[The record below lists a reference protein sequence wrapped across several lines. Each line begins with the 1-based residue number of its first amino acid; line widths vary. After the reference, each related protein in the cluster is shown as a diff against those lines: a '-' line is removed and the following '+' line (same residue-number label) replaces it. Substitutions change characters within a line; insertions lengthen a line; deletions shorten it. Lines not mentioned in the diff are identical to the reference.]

1 MTERGFFMHFKG
13 LSAILLAALF
23 WGLSF
28 ISIKVAVET
37 VPPMTLA
44 LLRFIVAALL
54 LYPWLRLSE
63 PNCSLKSKHRS
74 KIALTGFIGVT
85 LYFFFQ
91 NTGILYT
98 SASEA
103 SLIIAGIPVLTLLAD
118 VIFCKSPLSLRQ
130 CLGIALSMPGV
141 YFLLQSGESS
151 AGGWLGNL
159 YMFGAALSWVSYCLL
174 TRPLGKYYSQLAI
187 VTYQALFGAV
197 ALLQLSL
204 LEAAAWQPLDLNAL
218 LHIAYLGIF
227 CSALGYYLYVY
238 AMEQLGVSTVS
249 LFVNFIPVVSVAGGF
264 FLLGEKIAPL
274 QLLGGLIIIC
284 AVIIVSCGNS
294 GNKGAIDKSDL
305 A

>member
-1 MTERGFFMHFKG
+1 MHCKG
-13 LSAILLAALF
+13 LAAILLAALF

-28 ISIKVAVET
+28 ISIKVAVAT

-44 LLRFIVAALL
+44 LLRFIVAILL

-63 PNCSLKSKHRS
+63 PSSQLRPEDRG
-74 KIALTGFIGVT
+74 KIAFTGFIGVT

-118 VIFCKSPLSLRQ
+118 VVFCKSPLNLRQ
-130 CLGIALSMPGV
+130 CFGIVLSLPGV
-141 YFLLQSGESS
+141 YFLLQSGESGS
-151 AGGWLGNL
+151 GGWLGNL

-174 TRPLGKYYSQLAI
+174 TRPLSKYYSQLAI

-197 ALLQLSL
+197 ALLPLSL
-204 LEAAAWQPLDLNAL
+204 LEASAWQSPDLNVL
-218 LHIAYLGIF
+218 LHIAYLGVF

-238 AMEQLGVSTVS
+238 AMEQLGVATVS

-284 AVIIVSCGNS
+284 SVVIVSSDNT
-294 GNKGAIDKSDL
+294 GNKGAIDKNDP